1 MGYNKC
7 SKVHLYICMHQI
19 FTISVPGLDQ
29 SLFLGRSFEIKI
41 EGGFQICAALGGDL
55 VASGGEAVGRVC
67 P

>member
-7 SKVHLYICMHQI
+7 SKVHLYMYQI
-19 FTISVPGLDQ
+19 LTISVPDLDQ
-29 SLFLGRSFEIKI
+29 SIFLGRSFEIKI